1 MPEIFYQ
8 LPIED
13 CVEGTCPVCKS
24 DLSTNDSLLI
34 PLKLY
39 AKRNEKGNLV
49 ITVPE
54 VIEDELIPTEIECA
68 KCGEYV

>member
-8 LPIED
+8 LPPED
-13 CVEGTCPVCKS
+13 CVEGTCPMCES
-24 DLSTNDSLLI
+24 DLSLTDSILI

-39 AKRNEKGNLV
+39 AKRNEKGNLL
-49 ITVPE
+49 ITIPTN
-54 VIEDELIPTEIECA
+54 IEDELIPTEIECA